1 MAAPGEEDEGAAD
14 DEVACCPPAVPP
26 VVVPAV
32 VVAVFVPVMDME
44 EDIEPE
50 VIEAVFV
57 PAVPLVEDAP
67 EAVAAQVA
75 DCGRSVTPCPA
86 QRALAKSMVA
96 TKLISKF
103 SFPIVT
109 SPLWMHTLLVG
120 FITCG
125 GNAAGQICDQ
135 AIEVTNAFRVEATV
149 TKGVWQTALRTIW
162 DSLGA
167 LGERCA
173 RKYREQC
180 NVERVHVCW
189 WREGAAA
196 CFKW

>member
-32 VVAVFVPVMDME
+32 VVAVLVSDMDVE

-57 PAVPLVEDAP
+57 PAVPLVDDAP

-86 QRALAKSMVA
+86 QRALAKSIVA
-96 TKLISKF
+96 EIPSVKRL
-103 SFPIVT
+103 
-109 SPLWMHTLLVG
+109 
-120 FITCG
+120 
-125 GNAAGQICDQ
+125 A
-135 AIEVTNAFRVEATV
+135 
-149 TKGVWQTALRTIW
+149 
-162 DSLGA
+162 
-167 LGERCA
+167 RC
-173 RKYREQC
+173 
-180 NVERVHVCW
+180 
-189 WREGAAA
+189 
-196 CFKW
+196 